1 MTEDYFAEL
10 EDWRAKVGAAI
21 LAFGE
26 IELITLKCLEL
37 LPNDPILKST
47 SSLGLGQRIDLL
59 LELLNPRREEPTI
72 AELLRLFASAKEYLK
87 YRNILAHSPLMAEIY
102 EHQDTGELK
111 VEQLITSVRGGKRSV
126 DLAKVTEVAETV
138 EQIASDL
145 WIALS
150 NLTGKSVLGT

>member
-1 MTEDYFAEL
+1 
-10 EDWRAKVGAAI
+10 
-21 LAFGE
+21 
-26 IELITLKCLEL
+26 
-37 LPNDPILKST
+37 
-47 SSLGLGQRIDLL
+47 
-59 LELLNPRREEPTI
+59 
-72 AELLRLFASAKEYLK
+72 
-87 YRNILAHSPLMAEIY
+87 MAEIY